1 MLPKT
6 PDMHII
12 RVFSGDASTLP
23 ALLDPALQ
31 SLVSG
36 SPLSQAALAIGY
48 EQFSSSSSSREYLNN
63 SKVEISSL
71 VQRMKAREWGFHMRP
86 V

>member
-1 MLPKT
+1 MRVEVEGSVY
-6 PDMHII
+6 IV
-12 RVFSGDASTLP
+12 RVFPGDAPT
-23 ALLDPALQ
+23 LLDPALQ

-36 SPLSQAALAIGY
+36 IPLSQAALAIGY

>member
-1 MLPKT
+1 VEVKGNVY
-6 PDMHII
+6 IV
-12 RVFSGDASTLP
+12 RVFSGDAPTLP

-48 EQFSSSSSSREYLNN
+48 EQFSSSSSSPSAVALGVHLSVHCVSFE
-63 SKVEISSL
+63 
-71 VQRMKAREWGFHMRP
+71 
-86 V
+86 